1 MSDRI
6 KSLIVILGPTGIGKT
21 NVSIALAQHF
31 NSEIISSDSR
41 QFFKEMH
48 IGTAVPSEKELSVVP
63 HHFIQHISIEEK
75 YTVGD
80 YENEA
85 LQLLEEKFKTN
96 DILFLVGGSGLYIDA
111 VIKGLDTF
119 PEIESKIRAELQDVF
134 DQQGI
139 EPLQVQLK
147 KLDPDYFKVVDYQN
161 PHRLIRA
168 LEVCIQSGKPYSS
181 FLGKNKPDRNFEVI
195 KIGLQAERSILYERI
210 NKRVDLMIKNGLVE
224 EVKSLFDSKQLNA
237 LQTVGYKEL
246 FAYLEQKI
254 SLEKAIEEIKKNSR
268 RYAKR
273 QLTWLRKDES
283 IKWFDYNEEVNVMIQ
298 YIKLKTSK
306 FGTF

>member
-1 MSDRI
+1 
-6 KSLIVILGPTGIGKT
+6 
-21 NVSIALAQHF
+21 SIALAQHF

-119 PEIESKIRAELQDVF
+119 PEIEPKIRAEL
-134 DQQGI
+134 
-139 EPLQVQLK
+139 
-147 KLDPDYFKVVDYQN
+147 
-161 PHRLIRA
+161 
-168 LEVCIQSGKPYSS
+168 
-181 FLGKNKPDRNFEVI
+181 
-195 KIGLQAERSILYERI
+195 
-210 NKRVDLMIKNGLVE
+210 
-224 EVKSLFDSKQLNA
+224 
-237 LQTVGYKEL
+237 
-246 FAYLEQKI
+246 
-254 SLEKAIEEIKKNSR
+254 
-268 RYAKR
+268 
-273 QLTWLRKDES
+273 
-283 IKWFDYNEEVNVMIQ
+283 
-298 YIKLKTSK
+298 
-306 FGTF
+306 